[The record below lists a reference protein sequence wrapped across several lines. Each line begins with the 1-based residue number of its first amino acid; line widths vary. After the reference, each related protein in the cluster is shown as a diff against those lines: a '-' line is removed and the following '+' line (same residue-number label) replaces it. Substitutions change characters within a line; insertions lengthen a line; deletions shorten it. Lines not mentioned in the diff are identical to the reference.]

1 MRFVSVQAPHST
13 HTASRASAL
22 KPIESEEAAH
32 QQGCLLKRRGMGA
45 PTYRADDL
53 NTGAGVFW
61 LEQVSEAANV
71 LSKSQAANQ
80 FRGNTGAAKTSF
92 EPTFELPVVRAPAFN
107 LDAPHGR
114 PLLRGKNKYVL
125 PRSPVLIFHLL
136 A

>member
-1 MRFVSVQAPHST
+1 MS
-13 HTASRASAL
+13 
-22 KPIESEEAAH
+22 
-32 QQGCLLKRRGMGA
+32 A

-80 FRGNTGAAKTSF
+80 FSGNTGAAKTSF
-92 EPTFELPVVRAPAFN
+92 EPTFELPVVREPAFN

-114 PLLRGKNKYVL
+114 SHLRGKTKVVL
-125 PRSPVLIFHLL
+125 GVRP
-136 A
+136 